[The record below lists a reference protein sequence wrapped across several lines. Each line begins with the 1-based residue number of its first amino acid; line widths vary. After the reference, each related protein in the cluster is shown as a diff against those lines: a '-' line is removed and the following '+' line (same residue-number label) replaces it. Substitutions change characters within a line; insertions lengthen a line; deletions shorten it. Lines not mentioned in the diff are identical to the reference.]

1 MLPEVKN
8 LDREQ
13 LTTILLIA
21 GVLFGLLGLPIIVQS
36 LYGIDAVKTAFG
48 VIVVYALI
56 NWYMKNQR
64 QSN

>member
-8 LDREQ
+8 FDREQ